1 MDLIERYKRWK
12 AQGGGMSDSDS
23 EASDSDDS
31 KAASDTDSLA
41 WDLTMK
47 AQTSP
52 VLLDSEFD
60 PEDQSVVSQQQ
71 TLDNQS
77 SLDSK
82 NKSSTTNNTPLGQV
96 DTKQIKKESPS
107 KGNRRPGEGIS
118 SIPLQSKQIAMN
130 ESSSS
135 SSSKKTPQV
144 PPLPKAVP
152 SSSSSDTSLNNKIIQ
167 SNEDRT
173 RSKSSGV
180 RSETTNY
187 SQKTT
192 MNDGMKPVT
201 FSQQFLFPSLEEV
214 SHLIL
219 LFLFCHL

>member
-1 MDLIERYKRWK
+1 
-12 AQGGGMSDSDS
+12 MSDSDS

-60 PEDQSVVSQQQ
+60 PENQSLVSP

-77 SLDSK
+77 SPDSK
-82 NKSSTTNNTPLGQV
+82 NKSTTTNNTPLVQV
-96 DTKQIKKESPS
+96 DTKQIKQESPT

-118 SIPLQSKQIAMN
+118 SIPVQSKQIAMN

-152 SSSSSDTSLNNKIIQ
+152 SSSSSSDTSLNNKIIQ

-173 RSKSSGV
+173 RGSKSTGV
-180 RSETTNY
+180 RSETTNS

-201 FSQQFLFPSLEEV
+201 FSQKFLFPSLEEV
-214 SHLIL
+214 SHSII
-219 LFLFCHL
+219 LFCFVILDIY